1 MLSAAPAPAAHVRV
15 GRSLPGFQV
24 LLAAAAAAEE
34 HPSRELLA
42 LHAGSLVHAA
52 LAALGASKS
61 HAEFLANWSEVVN
74 LCGADWGL
82 AEAFFHNCW
91 VHTEYVLMRYIC
103 LL

>member
-1 MLSAAPAPAAHVRV
+1 MPFAAPAPAAHVCV
-15 GRSLPGFQV
+15 GRKEEE
-24 LLAAAAAAEE
+24 AAAEE

-52 LAALGASKS
+52 LEGLRASKS

-91 VHTEYVLMRYIC
+91 VHTEYVLMRYVC

>member
-1 MLSAAPAPAAHVRV
+1 MPSAAPAPAAHVRV
-15 GRSLPGFQV
+15 GRKGE
-24 LLAAAAAAEE
+24 AAAAAEE

-91 VHTEYVLMRYIC
+91 VHTEYGLMRYIC